1 MKMSNEF
8 AETPDIVELRTNDS
22 TKIVRLAHIQKFH
35 DGSGYRCELT
45 IVSGGFS
52 CVRPFYFD
60 DDSLVDALAKLDEM
74 DAGRP
79 ESTTIRCRWE
89 EEFLQIGSNDMGHV
103 FVSGEIIEY
112 SERPQRLKFAFQTDQ
127 TVLGPLIRD
136 LQALKERPVDATSN
150 G

>member
-1 MKMSNEF
+1 M
-8 AETPDIVELRTNDS
+8 
-22 TKIVRLAHIQKFH
+22 
-35 DGSGYRCELT
+35 
-45 IVSGGFS
+45 
-52 CVRPFYFD
+52 RPFYFD
-60 DDSLVDALAKLDEM
+60 DDSLVDALAKLREM

-79 ESTTIRCRWE
+79 ESTTIRCRWD

-112 SERPQRLKFAFQTDQ
+112 SEHPQRLKFAFQTDQ

-136 LQALKERPVDATSN
+136 LQALKERPVDATSD